1 MSTQKKSFHY
11 AWIILIGISLILGLA
26 KGAITNGSSLFL
38 TPVSTELGIGMGNLT
53 LYLSVGAI
61 MTLVVL
67 PFAGKLFE
75 KYDVR
80 LLLTIAIILQGG
92 SFAAFGLMN
101 SVWGWYIIAVPMAFG
116 TVPITLLAGPILIA
130 RWFKTRGGLALGIMG
145 AVAGLLNVFIQPVVG
160 NMIELIGWRSTYISV
175 GLGIIVLTVPVALF
189 LLRSRP
195 QDKNLQPLGAEQQD
209 GQAADASIVGMAFD
223 YAKKTKAFLLLASF
237 FFIITAVASFAV
249 HIPTYLAKNG
259 YEVAFAGTAMSMV
272 AVGSLLGALTFGI
285 LIDRI
290 GAKTTALGAMVMGII
305 AILLF
310 MLFPTT
316 TPLILVG
323 GVFFGFISASITTL
337 APALTTALFGTRDYS
352 RIYSSVSVGLAVASI
367 VALPGYGYV
376 LDFTGSYTP
385 AMIAVIV
392 LLVIN
397 MLFVVLAFRDKNAL
411 VKQGTWDRPAPA
423 DSLKEAIQTEAN

>member
-1 MSTQKKSFHY
+1 MSSQKKSFHY

-53 LYLSVGAI
+53 LYLSIGAI

-160 NMIELIGWRSTYISV
+160 NMIEWIGWRSTYISV

-209 GQAADASIVGMAFD
+209 GQAADDSIVGMAFD

-259 YEVAFAGTAMSMV
+259 YEVTFAGTAMSMV

-392 LLVIN
+392 LLVMN
-397 MLFVVLAFRDKNAL
+397 MLFVVLAFRDKDVL
-411 VKQGTWDRPAPA
+411 VKQGAWDRPAP
-423 DSLKEAIQTEAN
+423 LEPIKEPIQTELN

>member
-1 MSTQKKSFHY
+1 MSSQKKSFHY

-53 LYLSVGAI
+53 LYLSIGAI

-145 AVAGLLNVFIQPVVG
+145 AVAGLLNVFIQLVVG
-160 NMIELIGWRSTYISV
+160 NMIEWIGWRSTYISV

-209 GQAADASIVGMAFD
+209 GQAADDSIVGMAFD

-392 LLVIN
+392 LLVMN
-397 MLFVVLAFRDKNAL
+397 MLFVVLAFRDKDVL
-411 VKQGTWDRPAPA
+411 VKQGTWDCPAPVEP
-423 DSLKEAIQTEAN
+423 LKETIQTELN

>member
-1 MSTQKKSFHY
+1 MSSQKKSFHY

-53 LYLSVGAI
+53 LYLSIGAI

-80 LLLTIAIILQGG
+80 LLLTIAIVLQGG

-160 NMIELIGWRSTYISV
+160 NMIEWIGWRSTYISV

-189 LLRSRP
+189 FLRSRP

-209 GQAADASIVGMAFD
+209 GQAADDSIVGMAFD

-259 YEVAFAGTAMSMV
+259 YEVTFAGTAMSMV

-392 LLVIN
+392 LLVMN
-397 MLFVVLAFRDKNAL
+397 MLFVVLAFRDKDVL
-411 VKQGTWDRPAPA
+411 VKQGAWDRPAP
-423 DSLKEAIQTEAN
+423 LEPIKEPIQTELN